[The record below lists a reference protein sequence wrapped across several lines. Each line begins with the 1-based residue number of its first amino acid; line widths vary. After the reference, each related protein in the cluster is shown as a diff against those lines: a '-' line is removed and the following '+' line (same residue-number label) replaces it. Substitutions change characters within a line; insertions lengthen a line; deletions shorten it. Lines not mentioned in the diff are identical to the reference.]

1 MDEVDQG
8 HYLHL
13 LRFCLLL
20 LWSRDNVTL
29 LNMWPVVLVRDSS
42 SSQLDLACMTHTY
55 RNCPH
60 FAVSGAR
67 RSFQM
72 NCPSSLHLGVMHG
85 CHGSRRKSE
94 DSKVR
99 KKALFRRNSSASII
113 IQAQSFKRLCTFF
126 LGEKLA
132 KKKTF
137 GPQVLKRLL
146 ETVCMQLMEMTQQTR
161 IEAQCLGPRV
171 QTLILACQESIL
183 QIYH

>member
-29 LNMWPVVLVRDSS
+29 LHMWPVVLVHDSS

-72 NCPSSLHLGVMHG
+72 NCPSSLHLGVMAHAANLRIRRCG
-85 CHGSRRKSE
+85 KKPFSGETAVPASSYRRKV
-94 DSKVR
+94 SKDCTPFFGGNVGKR
-99 KKALFRRNSSASII
+99 KHLDLKFSRDCLKQCVCSWWKWHN
-113 IQAQSFKRLCTFF
+113 KHVLRLN
-126 LGEKLA
+126 A
-132 KKKTF
+132 
-137 GPQVLKRLL
+137 
-146 ETVCMQLMEMTQQTR
+146 
-161 IEAQCLGPRV
+161 
-171 QTLILACQESIL
+171 
-183 QIYH
+183 

>member
-1 MDEVDQG
+1 MKLIKG
-8 HYLHL
+8 IIYTCS
-13 LRFCLLL
+13 RFCLLL

-113 IQAQSFKRLCTFF
+113 IQAQSFKRLYTFF
-126 LGEKLA
+126 GGKVG
-132 KKKTF
+132 KKNIWTSSSQEIAWNSVYAAD
-137 GPQVLKRLL
+137 GND
-146 ETVCMQLMEMTQQTR
+146 TTNTYWGSM
-161 IEAQCLGPRV
+161 PR
-171 QTLILACQESIL
+171 A
-183 QIYH
+183 

>member
-29 LNMWPVVLVRDSS
+29 LTMWPVVLVRDSS

-132 KKKTF
+132 KKNIWTSSSQEIAWNSVYAAD
-137 GPQVLKRLL
+137 GND
-146 ETVCMQLMEMTQQTR
+146 TTNTYWGSM
-161 IEAQCLGPRV
+161 PR
-171 QTLILACQESIL
+171 A
-183 QIYH
+183 